1 MRTARPSLPPPLAH
15 PKLAALFALALL
27 PASASAYVTREPEL
41 WELGHRGVPET
52 PEYTPPPVFPLISA
66 VGGPEDLGLPEFTIA
81 DDRPRVRNQNHA
93 RERARERL
101 AAWVEEHADEL
112 LARRLQPVV
121 QPGELW
127 VGSYGEEAERIF
139 ALDGETTPADVALDP
154 LAEELVR
161 RIFRHRGSGDERE
174 MSPRLLALLSEAC
187 WFFQA
192 RVTVVSGYRPRKYCV
207 RRQSHHIFGEA
218 SDVKLDG
225 IPMEVLADFFTL
237 FSDGP
242 YGPMGVGRYPRDG
255 FVHVDSRE
263 ETYFWTGNQP
273 RRRTTRPR
281 RSR

>member
-1 MRTARPSLPPPLAH
+1 MRTARPCPPRPPAA
-15 PKLAALFALALL
+15 PRLAALLVLLL
-27 PASASAYVTREPEL
+27 PAAASAYVTREPEL
-41 WELGHRGVPET
+41 WELGHRGVPEP
-52 PEYTPPPVFPLISA
+52 PEYAPPPVFPLVSA
-66 VGGPEDLGLPEFTIA
+66 SGGPEDLGLPEFTIA
-81 DDRPRVRNQNHA
+81 ADRPRVSSQNRA
-93 RERARERL
+93 RERARDRL

-112 LARRLQPVV
+112 LERRLQPVV

-127 VGSYGEEAERIF
+127 IGQSGEEPERIF
-139 ALDGETTPADVALDP
+139 ALDGATTPETVALDE

-161 RIFRHRGSGDERE
+161 RVFHHRGSGDERE

-192 RVTVVSGYRPRKYCV
+192 RVTVVSGYRPRPYCV

-218 SDVKLDG
+218 ADIKLDG
-225 IPMEVLADFFTL
+225 IPMEVLADFVTL

-255 FVHVDSRE
+255 FVHVDSRD
-263 ETYFWTGNQP
+263 ETYFWTGNER
-273 RRRTTRPR
+273 RRRTTRHR